1 MKKVRSNKVAGL
13 LAIGLIAALYLLP
26 MLIHNAYVLRVMVYV
41 CIYSILACS
50 LNLIS
55 GVAGQVSMGHAAFY
69 GVGAYASALISIRFG
84 MPWPVCILISAV
96 VAGALGILLGIPALR
111 LQGGYLVICTVGF
124 NELVRLVLLNWV
136 SLTRGPMGITNIP
149 RPVLFGTTIKSG
161 TQYLYV
167 AMTLFFLIYF
177 LLRNILRSKF
187 GRNLR
192 AIKED
197 EIAAEAMGIHVH
209 REKVLAFGLAA
220 GLAGIAGSMLAH
232 YMVYISPSLFVGDF
246 STTILSMVVL
256 GGMGSMPG
264 SVIAATLLTVIP
276 EMLRGLDKYRM
287 LIYGFLLIFMMLGKN
302 VQWQTTRV
310 GRLLA
315 KLTPAKQSNGKGEA

>member
-1 MKKVRSNKVAGL
+1 MQKNNVKKAFLIVL
-13 LAIGLIAALYLLP
+13 LVAALYAIP
-26 MLIHNAYVLRVMVYV
+26 TFVKNAYVLRVCVYV
-41 CIYSILACS
+41 TIYSILACS

-69 GVGAYASALISIRFG
+69 GIGAYASALVTMRLG
-84 MPWPVCILISAV
+84 VPWPIGVLAAGLLAAAIGFLLAV
-96 VAGALGILLGIPALR
+96 PALR

-149 RPVLFGTTIKSG
+149 RPVLFGVTIKSG
-161 TQYLYV
+161 SQYLYLSLT
-167 AMTLFFLIYF
+167 MFLIVY
-177 LLRNILRSKF
+177 LLLNHILRSKF

-197 EIAAEAMGIHVH
+197 ETAAEALGINVH
-209 REKVLAFGLAA
+209 KEKVQAFSLAA
-220 GLAGIAGSMLAH
+220 GLAGVAGSMLAH

-264 SVIAATLLTVIP
+264 SRDCGDAA
-276 EMLRGLDKYRM
+276 DCY
-287 LIYGFLLIFMMLGKN
+287 
-302 VQWQTTRV
+302 
-310 GRLLA
+310 
-315 KLTPAKQSNGKGEA
+315 S